1 MTAAPPPEIEAYLA
15 GFPDDVSARLRRVR
29 ELPLAEVPGGGE
41 GALRDAGGDARRRY
55 AIHYAGWKKHIGLY
69 PVPRFEGP
77 LETDVEPYRSSKDTV
92 NIKHTEPLPEQ
103 LVSRASPQPSWRC
116 AAARPDG

>member
-29 ELPLAEVPGGGE
+29 ELLLAEVPGGAEKVRYGMP
-41 GALRDAGGDARRRY
+41 AVMLGGRY

-103 LVSRASPQPSWRC
+103 LVSRI
-116 AAARPDG
+116 AAAVVEMRGGED